1 MEVKLAFIIDGNT
14 SSVNVVC
21 TNKPGAILPD
31 TGGPGLLM
39 MSRLGWM
46 LLLLALL
53 MAGMEIQFYGERRN
67 RKTANMQREDTRG
80 FDPDDY

>member
-1 MEVKLAFIIDGNT
+1 
-14 SSVNVVC
+14 
-21 TNKPGAILPD
+21 
-31 TGGPGLLM
+31 M

-67 RKTANMQREDTRG
+67 RKAATVQREDTRG

>member
-1 MEVKLAFIIDGNT
+1 
-14 SSVNVVC
+14 
-21 TNKPGAILPD
+21 
-31 TGGPGLLM
+31 M

-67 RKTANMQREDTRG
+67 RKTANVQREDTRG
-80 FDPDDY
+80 FDPEDY

>member
-1 MEVKLAFIIDGNT
+1 MEITNITSDG
-14 SSVNVVC
+14 SASISVTC
-21 TNKPGAILPD
+21 TNTPGAVLPD

-67 RKTANMQREDTRG
+67 RKVANIQREDTRG